1 MALAVVVVHGVAVVA
16 GIQGR
21 QILVR
26 MLLDCRLAAVVAQE
40 TVSNLDRIDIRRLHH
55 NLWRIFDNFDV
66 RPVHLPLPLMLPQQ
80 RYLRLEASAGDLVAA
95 VVVVDRTGRRR

>member
-1 MALAVVVVHGVAVVA
+1 MALAVEAVHDVAVVA

-66 RPVHLPLPLMLPQQ
+66 HPVHLPLLPMLLQQ
-80 RYLRLEASAGDLVAA
+80 HYLRLEASAGDLVA